1 MESTR
6 VEKPHARGHINPMMH
21 LAKIL
26 HARGFYITFVNT
38 EFNHERITRSG
49 GAMELNNLED
59 FKLESIPDGLP
70 PDHGRTQ
77 DAAGL
82 IDATMKNFFSPFR
95 DLVSKLNDS
104 IQVPP
109 LTCIISDLNFTQV
122 VAEELRIARICL
134 WVTSSAAFWGFLHY
148 SELIKRG
155 IVPFK
160 HLDRGD
166 CPGRQVGPNRLP
178 PLEKTHIV
186 DVVVLANADQNFMAN
201 GDLEAVVDWI
211 PGMPNIRLRD
221 LPSFIGTT
229 NLNDPMLQ
237 VCTIESPNTLKE
249 RIGRPIYTIGP
260 VASFSQFES
269 NDRLKSVSMS
279 LWNEE
284 DTFVYVNFGS
294 VTVATPNQLNEF
306 AWGLAN
312 SQRPFIWVI
321 REDLVFKKS
330 ATLEKTFV
338 KETKERWLI
347 LSWCNQIKV
356 LSHPA
361 VGISN
366 GVPMICWPFFGD
378 RPTICR
384 YVGKDWGIGMEINN
398 DVKREEVKAL
408 VRELMEGEKEISK
421 TVVQF
426 GGSSYN
432 NLERLIKQVFPEKR

>member
-1 MESTR
+1 
-6 VEKPHARGHINPMMH
+6 MMH

-26 HARGFYITFVNT
+26 NARGFYITFVNT

-70 PDHGRTQ
+70 PDHVRTQ

-82 IDATMKNFFSPFR
+82 IDATMKNFFSPYR

-122 VAEELRIARICL
+122 VAEELGIARI
-134 WVTSSAAFWGFLHY
+134 Y
-148 SELIKRG
+148 E
-155 IVPFK
+155 
-160 HLDRGD
+160 
-166 CPGRQVGPNRLP
+166 
-178 PLEKTHIV
+178 
-186 DVVVLANADQNFMAN
+186 NFMTN
-201 GDLEAVVDWI
+201 GDQKQLWI
-211 PGMPNIRLRD
+211 GYP
-221 LPSFIGTT
+221 
-229 NLNDPMLQ
+229 
-237 VCTIESPNTLKE
+237 VCTIESPKTLKSSAIILNTFKDLDKHVLDAMRE

-284 DTFVYVNFGS
+284 DTCVEWLNDKKPKSVVYVNFGS

-306 AWGLAN
+306 AWGLVN

-321 REDLVFKKS
+321 REDLVFGKS

-338 KETKERWLI
+338 EETKERGLI

-361 VGISN
+361 VG
-366 GVPMICWPFFGD
+366 
-378 RPTICR
+378 
-384 YVGKDWGIGMEINN
+384 YVCKEWGIGMEINN
-398 DVKREEVKAL
+398 DVKREEVKTL
-408 VRELMEGEKEISK
+408 VRELMEGEKGKEMQLKAKKWKEISK
-421 TVVQF
+421 TVVQL

-432 NLERLIKQVFPEKR
+432 NLEAYKAGFNWFSHRCCCKVKDLDGETNGRSLIIEGDSLNDINWYSVISKPPLRLRLWLKVMAINCYLYG